1 MLGGGR
7 MIIKNVTLI
16 ILGIIIA
23 VLISL
28 VIAQNYV
35 VRTSLDLLH

>member
-1 MLGGGR
+1 